1 MRILTVAVLLV
12 ALMMGI
18 TPTLADGYLGAFGK
32 VVLKALKEYDI
43 PVTPDDVLMEPAV
56 FNFTG
61 HPIPQRPS
69 EDPGIGDLN
78 RGLYDFVREDV
89 NRAMPTNLQIV
100 VVADVMSVTMI
111 AVTGLDGECRVGNGF
126 KSSRAKAWY
135 RVTVHVRRVERGELM
150 SQWLSFPVLQ
160 DSDWDLKFKG
170 GWLFYRGITLRL
182 ELHREGAGLL
192 LDRSIPVLPYPP
204 YSAEDIQVYGGMME
218 WNMPEPNAFT
228 RCDGVRRVLDT
239 DDMPLAIQYG
249 DHTLAVF
256 VHGVDLLTERVAGN
270 VRKFYD
276 FGVSAKVHVWFN
288 GSEGNEAYWRNAW
301 FADHMNGS
309 SLKLPSALTLYR
321 IGEAETDGKG
331 TNAPDSSS
339 IGEKRQEEEMP

>member
-1 MRILTVAVLLV
+1 MKSSVFLLLLAIVV
-12 ALMMGI
+12 AL
-18 TPTLADGYLGAFGK
+18 PTMADGSWWGLGKIVCKWYGTS
-32 VVLKALKEYDI
+32 
-43 PVTPDDVLMEPAV
+43 VTADDAQMEPTV
-56 FNFTG
+56 F
-61 HPIPQRPS
+61 
-69 EDPGIGDLN
+69 
-78 RGLYDFVREDV
+78 DFVGDPVPKRPVHDLAVYEFIHKDV
-89 NRAMPTNLQIV
+89 NRVMPTNQPIV
-100 VVADVMSVTMI
+100 VVADVMSVTMV
-111 AVTGLDGECRVGNGF
+111 AVTGLDDKCRSLSGS
-126 KSSRAKAWY
+126 KSLAWY

-150 SQWLSFPVLQ
+150 SRWLSFPVLQ

-192 LDRSIPVLPYPP
+192 LDRTIPVLPYPP
-204 YSAEDIQVYGGMME
+204 YSAEDIQVYGGKME

-228 RCDGVRRVLDT
+228 RCEGVRRVLDT
-239 DDMPLAIQYG
+239 DDTPLAIQYG

-256 VHGVDLLTERVAGN
+256 VHGIDLLTERVAGN

-288 GSEGNEAYWRNAW
+288 GSGGDEAYWRNAW

-309 SLKLPSALTLYR
+309 SLKLPSTVTLHR

-331 TNAPDSSS
+331 TNAIHSSTVV
-339 IGEKRQEEEMP
+339 IGEQKEVGE